1 MSKGNEE
8 PRDSDDA
15 MWAESTTLTPAETKD
30 AKVHVT
36 LRLDPNT
43 YRAILAEKKR
53 KRERTVTATI
63 ERLLRDALDDEGRRE
78 VGELAVS
85 LRNLVAHGFAQD
97 AILAVLAR
105 NIVIQSAED
114 KQLFERFKQTLFETA
129 ATADPAHERDSN
141 LQAIAVRLMLQALSA
156 RSPGASA

>member
-1 MSKGNEE
+1 MSERDEE

-15 MWAESTTLTPAETKD
+15 MWADSTTLTTAETKD

-53 KRERTVTATI
+53 KHERTVTATV
-63 ERLLRDALDDEGRRE
+63 ERLLRDALDDQGRRE
-78 VGELAVS
+78 IGDLAAS

-97 AILAVLAR
+97 AILALLAR
-105 NIVIQSAED
+105 NIAIQSAED
-114 KQLFERFKQTLFETA
+114 KQLFERFKQTLFENA

-141 LQAIAVRLMLQALSA
+141 LQAIALRLMLHALSA
-156 RSPGASA
+156 RSPETSV